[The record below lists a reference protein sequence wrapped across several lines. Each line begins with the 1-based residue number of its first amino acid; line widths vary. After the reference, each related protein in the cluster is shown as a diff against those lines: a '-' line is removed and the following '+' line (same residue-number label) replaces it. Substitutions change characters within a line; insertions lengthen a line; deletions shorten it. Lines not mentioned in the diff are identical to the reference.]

1 MYSSKIV
8 LTGGGTAG
16 HVNPNIALIPG
27 LKAKGFEVFY
37 VGSKN
42 GIEKRLATEAGLPYY
57 SISTGK
63 LRRYLD
69 VKNITDAA
77 RVVKGLGDAR
87 KVLKEISPDVIFSK
101 GGFVSVP
108 VVLAAKSL
116 GIPVIIHES
125 DSTPGLAN
133 KISFPFCKKICASF
147 PETMKLIPEN
157 KGVLTGPPIREELKA
172 GDRDKGLSF
181 CGLTGDKPLIMVMG
195 GSIGSIAINDAVRE
209 ALPNLLKDF
218 NLVHLCGKNNLDN
231 SLNNL
236 PGYAQF
242 EYIGEELH
250 DVFAATDIMVSRA
263 GANAI
268 FEILAL
274 RMPNILIPLPANASR
289 GDQILNAES
298 FMRSGY
304 SKVLHQKDLTKE
316 TLISEINDLYENKDT
331 YIENMKSSSQS
342 NAVSIILGLIEEVV
356 KEKSPV

>member
-1 MYSSKIV
+1 MEMYSSKIV

-16 HVNPNIALIPG
+16 HVNPNLALIPG
-27 LKAKGFEVFY
+27 LKARGFDIY
-37 VGSKN
+37 YIGSKN
-42 GIEKRLATEAGLPYY
+42 GIEKRLATEAGLEYR

-69 VKNITDAA
+69 IKNLTDAF

-87 KVLKEISPDVIFSK
+87 KVLKEIRPDVVFSK

-133 KISFPFCKKICASF
+133 KISFPFCSKICASF
-147 PETMKLIPEN
+147 PETMKLIPED
-157 KGVLTGPPIREELKA
+157 KGVLTGPPIREELKT
-172 GDRDKGLSF
+172 GDRAKGLAF
-181 CGLTGDKPLIMVMG
+181 CGLDSDKPLVMVMG
-195 GSIGSIAINDAVRE
+195 GSIGSVAINNIVRT
-209 ALPNLLKDF
+209 ALPELLA
-218 NLVHLCGKNNLDN
+218 NYNVVHLCGKNNLDH
-231 SLNNL
+231 NL
-236 PGYAQF
+236 KDTKGYAQF

-250 DVFAATDIMVSRA
+250 DVFAATDIIVSRA

-289 GDQILNAES
+289 GDQILNARS
-298 FMRSGY
+298 FEKSGY
-304 SKVLHQKDLTKE
+304 SKVVFQEDLTE
-316 TLISEINDLYENKDT
+316 TSLVNEIEDTYEKKDT
-331 YIENMKSSSQS
+331 YIENMEKSSQS
-342 NAVSIILGLIEEVV
+342 NALSLILDLIESEI
-356 KEKSPV
+356 K